1 MGKDKKKE
9 FQKTFDI
16 QKWTESEQAGYDKCG
31 EYEFC
36 HKCDKTIVNPCAE
49 AHFANEGVSLKES
62 ISIASNE
69 HAHENINKKFVADYL
84 EKTYGKKVEVNR
96 RANKISSGLLPLA
109 DTHYVIGE
117 KNVCFIYV
125 YETEEGGVMFLIKAP
140 QQYADELAKVHG
152 KVFKSAF
159 PKAKQTWY
167 SVIVDDDFHAD
178 AVKKM
183 LDDLVKING

>member
-140 QQYADELAKVHG
+140 QKYADELAKVHG

>member
-62 ISIASNE
+62 ISIASHE

-140 QQYADELAKVHG
+140 QKYADELAKVHG
-152 KVFKSAF
+152 KVLKSAF